1 MGWIE
6 YAVALLVFNLL
17 GGLAVYGLQRLQ
29 AHLPFNPAAM
39 GAVSPDSSFNTA
51 ISFMTNTNW
60 QGYGGESTMSYL
72 TQMAGAGG
80 AELPVGRDRHGGPDR
95 ADPRL
100 CAPDR
105 RKRSA
110 ISGSI

>member
-6 YAVALLVFNLL
+6 YAIALLVFNLL

-29 AHLPFNPAAM
+29 VHLPFNPAAM

-72 TQMAGAGG
+72 TQMAALDG
-80 AELPVGRDRHGGPDR
+80 AELPVRGDRHGGR
-95 ADPRL
+95 
-100 CAPDR
+100 
-105 RKRSA
+105 
-110 ISGSI
+110 